1 MAKTIKLADVRK
13 LPRGRKSNIDPKLV
27 ATLRKLTNPTSALDL
42 SDEFKTVP
50 ADKRQKV
57 SQTIRQAWQAAHG
70 DDVKVSI
77 NYSPEGTPQVNIKT
91 A

>member
-13 LPRGRKSNIDPKLV
+13 LPRGRKSSVDPKLV
-27 ATLRKLTNPTSALDL
+27 KTLAGLTDVGSALDL
-42 SDEFKTVP
+42 STEFGTVP

-57 SQTIRQAWQAAHG
+57 SQTIRNAWKEAHG

-77 NYSPEGTPQVNIKT
+77 NYSPEGVAQVNIRQS
-91 A
+91 